1 MFDYLQQFNK
11 LPKNLRDQVSSP
23 SAMAA
28 ISNLEAQ
35 YKVDLAVV
43 VMKVMVKSISL
54 ATLPLYLSGEF
65 SLSAEVAQQLARDL
79 KEKIFSSSA
88 EYLGLTREI
97 TAFDQD
103 KEIEKIIT
111 EAGLILPS
119 SLAVSRFKNIISTYN
134 RGIRNKIDTKNTL
147 AKNTKIG
154 GLDLSLEEIDRVLKI
169 CDSRLPKNSVTMAKP
184 GVPTPAAIP
193 SSRLDKIVASVD
205 NAKPGA
211 EYNLKQ
217 AIASG
222 QIKKISAPEKEL
234 DFPLNE
240 PVKALPA
247 AETVAPEK
255 IILREKIVLA
265 DKPVATPVV
274 NSAVAPTIHPVAP
287 LVAPLVAHLVVPPV
301 VHPLI
306 SPIASPTKPITPPI
320 KPIPAPLRPIATN
333 RPIAVSSSSK
343 TVMHDIKPMPKIMG
357 PLEELQFLDLL
368 NFRRLGKTPA
378 EITAKVF
385 SKIKLLEAEGYD
397 KMVLGV
403 HAWRQSPVNRLYLK
417 MGQEAM
423 KNGMTIKD
431 FAILAEK
438 NKKDYLKL
446 EEIEAILAMNSKL
459 VF

>member
-1 MFDYLQQFNK
+1 
-11 LPKNLRDQVSSP
+11 
-23 SAMAA
+23 
-28 ISNLEAQ
+28 
-35 YKVDLAVV
+35 
-43 VMKVMVKSISL
+43 MKVMVKSIPL
-54 ATLPLYLSGEF
+54 TTLPLYLSGEF
-65 SLSAEVAQQLARDL
+65 SLSADVAQQLARDL

-154 GLDLSLEEIDRVLKI
+154 GLDLSPEEIDRVLRI
-169 CDSRLPKNSVTMAKP
+169 CDNRLPKNSVTIEKP
-184 GVPTPAAIP
+184 GAPTSAAIP
-193 SSRLDKIVASVD
+193 SSRLDKIVASAD

-222 QIKKISAPEKEL
+222 QIKKISAPEPEL

-240 PVKALPA
+240 PIKSLPA
-247 AETVAPEK
+247 GEVVVPEK
-255 IILREKIVLA
+255 IVLKEKIVLA
-265 DKPVATPVV
+265 DKPVTTPVV
-274 NSAVAPTIHPVAP
+274 APAAASTIHPTVPPVAP
-287 LVAPLVAHLVVPPV
+287 LVARLVVPPV
-301 VHPLI
+301 VHPIVSPLI
-306 SPIASPTKPITPPI
+306 SSI
-320 KPIPAPLRPIATN
+320 KPAPNAPATKAVTSENNIKSAPAPLRPIAAS
-333 RPIAVSSSSK
+333 RPVAVSSSSK
-343 TVMHDIKPMPKIMG
+343 TIMHDIKPMPKIMG

-368 NFRRLGKTPA
+368 NFRRLGKTPS

-397 KMVLGV
+397 KMVSGV

-423 KNGMTIKD
+423 NNGMTIKD